1 MKYCASCGARFM
13 LDMQGCT
20 YVQTIG
26 RKQNNV
32 MAVRVAYFCSPEC
45 LGEYIRLDGKT
56 ENAHRARVMEV

>member
-1 MKYCASCGARFM
+1 M

-20 YVQTIG
+20 YVQTIE